1 MRHCGYWLRIL
12 SLSAVLMCTYGSV
25 AWAAMVTVTGQGSSD
40 RAAVKAALRQAIEQ
54 QIGVMVDSR
63 SYVANYKLIYDRIY
77 TQSDGYIKSY
87 KVLEHSAVNG
97 IHSAKVQVDVQE
109 QKLSAALG
117 TLAQKKAVI
126 GMNMQDPR
134 IGVLSMDR
142 QGRHYP
148 AVENCVIHG
157 LTGQGFG
164 RVVDMGQISNAQRR
178 QLMAAQFSGDK
189 RLWQSLTVQAPV
201 DYLVTAQVELFA
213 NRVAHLQKTSAR
225 IAVRM
230 VNTNT
235 GEVVYAGNFN
245 GKSPHYNTSGGADE
259 ALAAAAQ
266 GIAKA
271 VGEAALNKAA
281 NPNQHITLVITQG
294 KWGSIAE
301 ITNYLE
307 TIPGVSNAYVR
318 GSSFGNTTVDVD
330 FNGTAH
336 DFAAALEGDGQ
347 KILEM
352 GSEYV
357 KI

>member
-1 MRHCGYWLRIL
+1 MKKVLKCGLCLAACMLTYLPL
-12 SLSAVLMCTYGSV
+12 SE
-25 AWAAMVTVTGQGSSD
+25 AAMVTVTGQGSSE

-54 QIGVMVDSR
+54 QIGVMVDGR
-63 SYVANYKLIYDRIY
+63 SYVTNYKLIHDRVY

-87 KVLEHSAVNG
+87 KVLEHSAANG

-134 IGVLSMDR
+134 IGVVSMDS

-148 AVENCVIHG
+148 VVENCVING
-157 LTGQGFG
+157 LTGQGFC

-178 QLMAAQFSGDK
+178 QLMAAQFSGDNH
-189 RLWQSLTVQAPV
+189 LWQSLKVQAPV

-213 NRVAHLQKTSAR
+213 NRVAHLQKTTAQ

-235 GEVVYAGNFN
+235 GEVIYAGNFN
-245 GKSPHYNTSGGADE
+245 GKSPHYRTSGGADE
-259 ALAAAAQ
+259 ALVAAAQ

-281 NPNQHITLVITQG
+281 NPSQHIKLIVTQG
-294 KWGSIAE
+294 KWGNITAV
-301 ITNYLE
+301 TNYLE
-307 TIPGVSNAYVR
+307 GIPGVNNVYVR
-318 GSSFGNTTVDVD
+318 GTSFGNTIVEVD

-336 DFAAALEGDGQ
+336 DLAAALEGDGQ